1 MIVFTSA
8 KSRLMMP
15 GMVMMSLMPCT
26 AWRRISSAMR
36 NASKKLVP
44 CSTHSISRSLGITMT
59 VSTQPISSP
68 SACSACCKRRLP
80 SNANGFVTTATVR
93 APSSLARFAT
103 TGAAPLPVPPPNPAV
118 TNTMSAPSSA
128 SRILSVS
135 SSAALRPISGFAPAP
150 SPLVS
155 FVPSWSLS
163 GACDILSACKSVLA
177 ATNSTPSTLARIM
190 RFTALQPPPPTPM
203 TLIFAPFCGSSL
215 NETRSPAS
223 FGIIPPPLKIPPLK
237 SSCSIPRKKTFQLFR
252 PTAGTLRRVTA
263 RTRSIEHQADG
274 SRVLGLRNPFG
285 DFAQTARRSQSH
297 RQRKYFLREFDEA
310 AEPRASAG
318 EHNSRG
324 NLGIESRAAQ
334 ILADHGQKFVGARLD
349 NFAQIS
355 REHGSRRPVA
365 NAANFDGRI
374 RAHDFAPCA
383 GVLALRAL
391 GFGNR
396 RAQSDGK
403 IVREM
408 VAADGDRR
416 GVPHD
421 ASGKNNQL
429 RSATANV
436 EQTTTKLALVLREAC
451 FGGREWLEHCI
462 ADDYAGLVHRI
473 HDILR
478 RGCGRSDDVNV
489 RFQSLAHHSDG
500 VANVILRVDVKFL
513 RQDVKN
519 FAIVRQADVFRG
531 FDSAAHIVAMNI
543 ARALAQRDSAA
554 TVHSTNMAAGDPDER
569 RFDRDAHDVL
579 RLLDGTANGADGK
592 FEIHNLSL
600 APAFRFGSTQRR
612 EFHSA
617 ALFLDFAD
625 QRARFRAADVEA
637 HNVAVLFPQTS
648 LPQSCVSRVTTLVRC
663 PACRGATRLRMR
675 RGSPPRMCNLSLDD
689 RSQFWFCVSH
699 QFFARG

>member
-26 AWRRISSAMR
+26 AWRRMSSAIR

-44 CSTHSISRSLGITMT
+44 CSTHSISRSLGITLT
-59 VSTQPISSP
+59 VSTQPINSP
-68 SACSACCKRRLP
+68 KACSACCKWRLP
-80 SNANGFVTTATVR
+80 SNANGFVTTATVS

-103 TGAAPLPVPPPNPAV
+103 TGAAPLPVPPPNPEV

-150 SPLVS
+150 KPLVS
-155 FVPSWSLS
+155 FVPSCNLV
-163 GACDILSACKSVLA
+163 GACDIFSACKSVLA
-177 ATNSTPSTLARIM
+177 AMNSTPSTLARIM

-285 DFAQTARRSQSH
+285 DFAQTAWRSQSH
-297 RQRKYFLREFDEA
+297 RQRKYFFSQLNEA
-310 AEPRASAG
+310 AEPRASAR

-324 NLGIESRAAQ
+324 NLGIQSSTAQ
-334 ILADHGQKFVGARLD
+334 VLAHHGQKFVGARLD
-349 NFAQIS
+349 NFAQVS

-365 NAANFDGRI
+365 NAANFNGRI

-383 GVLALRAL
+383 GVVALRAL
-391 GFGNR
+391 RFGDR

-408 VAADGDRR
+408 IAADGDR
-416 GVPHD
+416 GGMPHD

-429 RSATANV
+429 RGTAANV
-436 EQTTTKLALVLREAC
+436 EQTTTKLAFVLREAC
-451 FGGREWLEHCI
+451 FGGSEWLEHRI
-462 ADDYAGLVHRI
+462 AYDYAGLVHGI
-473 HDILR
+473 HDVLR
-478 RGCGRSDDVNV
+478 GGCGRGNDVHV
-489 RFQSLAHHSDG
+489 RFQSLPHHSDG

-519 FAIVRQADVFRG
+519 LAIVRQADVFRG
-531 FDSAAHIVAMNI
+531 FDGAAHIVAMNI

-554 TVHSTNMAAGDPDER
+554 AVHSTNMTAGDSDKSR
-569 RFDRDAHDVL
+569 LDRDAHDVL
-579 RLLDGTANGADGK
+579 RFLHGAANGADGK
-592 FEIHNLSL
+592 FEIHDLSL
-600 APAFRFGSTQRR
+600 APAFRFGRAERR
-612 EFHSA
+612 ELHA
-617 ALFLDFAD
+617 AIFLFDFAD
-625 QRARFRAADVEA
+625 ERARFRAADVEA
-637 HNVAVLFPQTS
+637 HNVAILFPQTS
-648 LPQSCVSRVTTLVRC
+648 LPQSCVSRVTMLVRC
-663 PACRGATRLRMR
+663 PTCRRAMRLRMR
-675 RGSPPRMCNLSLDD
+675 RGSPPRMCNLSL
-689 RSQFWFCVSH
+689 
-699 QFFARG
+699 G